1 MCPEGPCVYPRV
13 EFSCFEALTD
23 GMQQILE
30 YFSSNYNS
38 QKPWVS
44 WPQHVTSPQPGG
56 TEKPYG
62 EFFPFLLRILISFLE
77 GSCYCGLAER
87 GTRIVGGVDT
97 EVNEYPWQAGLVTRG
112 QHDYVWCGGS
122 LISSRWVITAAHC
135 TAGAR
140 PGYIEVR
147 THT

>member
-1 MCPEGPCVYPRV
+1 MVCEMCYEGPCVYPRV

-44 WPQHVTSPQPGG
+44 WPQQFTSPQPGG

-62 EFFPFLLRILISFLE
+62 ELFLSLDTRNLDFLYRRLMLLRP
-77 GSCYCGLAER
+77 GRER
-87 GTRIVGGVDT
+87 D
-97 EVNEYPWQAGLVTRG
+97 
-112 QHDYVWCGGS
+112 
-122 LISSRWVITAAHC
+122 
-135 TAGAR
+135 
-140 PGYIEVR
+140 
-147 THT
+147 